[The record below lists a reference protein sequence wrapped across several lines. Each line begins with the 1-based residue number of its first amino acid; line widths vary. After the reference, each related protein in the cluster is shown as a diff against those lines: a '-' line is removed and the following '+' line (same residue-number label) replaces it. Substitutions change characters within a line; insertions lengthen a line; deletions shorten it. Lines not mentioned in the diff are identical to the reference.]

1 MRKLF
6 ASALLILATFVVE
19 IPTAGPQPGA
29 QSDVKLVIAQRF
41 CPNGR
46 C

>member
-1 MRKLF
+1 MRTSIL
-6 ASALLILATFVVE
+6 SALLILANFA
-19 IPTAGPQPGA
+19 IALPSAGPQPGVQA
-29 QSDVKLVIAQRF
+29 EGKFVIAQRF